1 MTHNREQC
9 TPARRKILI
18 DEMGKCYLLLHKS
31 QHPAVFGL
39 EIDELAQGIQEIPDE
54 WLSNAF
60 RGLRKDSPFLPSV
73 SELLR
78 VWSSSVR
85 AVMVEQEERSRPK
98 AGVVH
103 DCPWCLVTAHRV
115 SRHRPGG
122 PAMPKLLVEEQARLD
137 AEPSRGEIL
146 CHLGTLARMR
156 NGMDEVAIR
165 HWAPDNPY
173 GLSAMDYRKGIDN
186 ARREMALAR
195 GRQ

>member
-1 MTHNREQC
+1 MDVL
-9 TPARRKILI
+9 A
-18 DEMGKCYLLLHKS
+18 
-31 QHPAVFGL
+31 L
-39 EIDELAQGIQEIPDE
+39 EVETITTDCAEIPTI
-54 WLSNAF
+54 WLERCFSAH
-60 RGLRKDSPFLPSV
+60 RTESGYIPKV
-73 SELLR
+73 SDLLKA
-78 VWSSSVR
+78 WKGSLR

-137 AEPSRGEIL
+137 AEPSRGEIH

-186 ARREMALAR
+186 ARRELALAR